1 MWRLLQ
7 RKRSARRPR
16 LRKLLRKLL
25 KQCSKTPRNPSKL
38 PKRVSAKPHELQLQ
52 RPSDRSVLVVL
63 QRLLKLYLLLQP
75 RLRAA
80 DEQSSYLPV
89 THKVNSTSCL
99 QVSIYYST
107 TKSRDNSY
115 RCCFYSLS
123 FAVAVVL
130 MGRAA
135 RDTGGTCTNTVMDRE
150 SGFASLEA

>member
-1 MWRLLQ
+1 
-7 RKRSARRPR
+7 
-16 LRKLLRKLL
+16 
-25 KQCSKTPRNPSKL
+25 
-38 PKRVSAKPHELQLQ
+38 
-52 RPSDRSVLVVL
+52 VVL

-99 QVSIYYST
+99 QALIYYST

-135 RDTGGTCTNTVMDRE
+135 RDTVLVRLVHAMGSCTRELHNTVAHLNFNTRYLNHHG
-150 SGFASLEA
+150 SN